1 MDTEK
6 YFDYIL
12 SETQKI
18 LAIDSPV
25 LPEMLPTMYS
35 PLTAR
40 SAMSRYRR

>member
-18 LAIDSPV
+18 LAIDSPSGFTRNVAYYV
-25 LPEMLPTMYS
+25 L
-35 PLTAR
+35 
-40 SAMSRYRR
+40 SA